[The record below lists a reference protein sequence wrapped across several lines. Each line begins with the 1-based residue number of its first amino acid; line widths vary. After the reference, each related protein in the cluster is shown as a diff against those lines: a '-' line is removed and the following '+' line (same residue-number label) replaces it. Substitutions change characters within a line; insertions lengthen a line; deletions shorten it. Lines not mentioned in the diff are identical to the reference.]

1 MSITADDI
9 LGLTK
14 SVTKERTKQRIA
26 EERHRRSRM
35 SREYVYSDR
44 VYFTDVAKKILPP
57 AYQHA
62 SGNGQYSVSKRQFF
76 YACREAF
83 KNQTGRELEFNYFAG
98 TLLVQFINR
107 NPEETAAWKVTAD
120 PRGTLTIPNAN
131 HEVHIPCGTLQIEEH
146 LRCEAGSSPDPY
158 EIDAV
163 LDIEWPS
170 LKAGERYQ
178 AVMYL
183 EKEGFE
189 PLLKEAKIAQR
200 FDLAILSCKGMSVVA
215 GRKFVDEVCRVDGG
229 VPLFVV
235 HDFDKSGFEIAQRLT
250 SVSDWALENDRV
262 AYEFQNE
269 INFTDL
275 GLRLS
280 DINAYGLVGERCKF
294 SGHFASDSI
303 CTEPEKE
310 FLRSGKRVELN
321 ELTSPQFIE
330 WLENKLRRHLP
341 KRLIPK
347 DAVLTDA
354 YRRAYVVARINK
366 IIEEEMDDIVEEAK
380 EAKVAKSLRKQ
391 LRAKLNDES
400 GAWDRVLYELVKRGV
415 TRRPLPVGL

>member
-9 LGLTK
+9 LGLAK
-14 SVTKERTKQRIA
+14 SVTSQWTKQRKA
-26 EERHRRSRM
+26 EERGRRSRW
-35 SREYVYSDR
+35 SPDYVYSDR
-44 VYFTDVAKKILPP
+44 VYFTDVAKKILLP

-62 SGNGQYSVSKRQFF
+62 SGNGRYSVSKRQFF

-83 KNQTGRELEFNYFAG
+83 KNQTGRELEYNYFAG
-98 TLLVQFINR
+98 TLLVQFLNR
-107 NPEETAAWKVTAD
+107 NPEETAKWKVTAD
-120 PRGTLTIPNAN
+120 ARGTLTIPNCN
-131 HEVHIPCGTLQIEEH
+131 HEVRIPCGTLQIEGH
-146 LRCEAGSSPDPY
+146 LLLEQGASPDPFD
-158 EIDAV
+158 IDAT

-170 LKAGERYQ
+170 HKAGERYQ
-178 AVMYL
+178 AVLYL

-189 PLLKEAKIAQR
+189 PLLKEAKIAER

-269 INFTDL
+269 ISFTDL

-280 DINAYGLVGERCKF
+280 DVNAYGLVGERCKF
-294 SGHFASDSI
+294 SGHFAFDSI
-303 CTEPEKE
+303 CTPPEKE

-321 ELTSPQFIE
+321 EFTSPQFVE
-330 WLENKLRRHLP
+330 WLEKKLRQHLP

-347 DAVLTDA
+347 DDDILTDA
-354 YRRAYVVARINK
+354 YRRAHVVARINK
-366 IIEEEMDDIVEEAK
+366 LTEEEMDDIVEQAK
-380 EAKVAKSLRKQ
+380 EAKVPKSLRRQ
-391 LRAKLNDES
+391 LRAKLNEES
-400 GAWDRVLYELVKRGV
+400 EAWDRVLYDLVRNK
-415 TRRPLPVGL
+415 LDEW